1 MPYILSFNSLKY
13 EDILETDF
21 HDFSMSQHNSLEFK
35 MVGQCGMAVV
45 YAPNGMGKTTLSN
58 VLKIETS
65 SQTVDFS
72 AIYDNVPIIPTD
84 KKIHIIGDQSTRNI
98 IHGNTSDY
106 LIGADIRRE
115 YELRS
120 IIEDIFNRCFVGFTK
135 TLKEKY
141 RITRRDDYFLSMM
154 NNQNIADY
162 IRDIIPAR
170 NRRNGI
176 DRIEFVHYLKS
187 LPLEN
192 LPEVVEKKTIF
203 IVENQQLIKDV
214 LAITA
219 EIEQISEIQE
229 IEQNDDAI
237 KILNKYPNQT
247 VCVVCDAQDISIN
260 ELTDRKRVNRNRIY
274 TNLPPRIK
282 EVLDNIINNSSLQYS
297 DPFSIHSRVSEF
309 ISTGDYPFLQILQNE
324 LGEYVGATLKTI
336 TNLFLQIFDET
347 SLDMNFTE
355 YENLLNRQPMLDS
368 EELMLIK
375 EVVNENIGPE
385 ITIIRDE
392 QNGKNFRLLLDGE
405 VFLGDDVGEKNQK
418 PLKLS
423 TGERNFISL
432 AFELLLARHSDKEF
446 VVLDDPISSFDSIY
460 KNKIAYCII
469 KFLEEKKCI
478 ILTHNLELVRLLEF
492 QNSGCFNLYMFNN
505 TDGGVNGFIRVND
518 LEKKILNNLH
528 DLIKLF
534 RNGDPSTQL
543 CDVVIDI
550 KTFLMAMIPF
560 LRGYAHIIC
569 TENDIYSSLSSIM
582 HGYENGSVDIN
593 KIYQNLFGYDFGE
606 ECVVSVQD
614 ILDYDCTNISTV
626 DPIRLPLLSE
636 TLKQTLIYYHLRM
649 CVESTLVEL
658 FPASRRH
665 DEDAM
670 LGQIIQR
677 AFRCNRTDPNFDS
690 KLQYRVFFTSKKT
703 LLNEF
708 NHFEGNMNIFQPAID
723 IKDNALL
730 REVEAIHK
738 KLTLLRTEFSS

>member
-1 MPYILSFNSLKY
+1 MPNVLSFNNLKY
-13 EDILETDF
+13 QDILEPEFD
-21 HDFSMSQHNSLEFK
+21 DFSMSSHNNLEFK
-35 MVGQCGMAVV
+35 IMGQCGMVVV

-58 VLKIETS
+58 VLKIENS
-65 SQTVDFS
+65 SQAVDFS
-72 AIYDNVPIIPTD
+72 AVYNDVPITPED
-84 KKIHIIGDQSTRNI
+84 KRFHIIGDQSTRNI

-106 LIGADIRRE
+106 LIGEDIRRE
-115 YELRS
+115 YELRK
-120 IIEDIFNRCFVGFTK
+120 IIEDIFNSCFVVFTK

-141 RITRRDDYFLSMM
+141 RITKRDDYFLSSM
-154 NNQNIADY
+154 NNQVIANY
-162 IRDIIPAR
+162 IRDIIPTR
-170 NRRNGI
+170 NRRSEI
-176 DRIEFVHYLKS
+176 DRIEFVHYIKS
-187 LPLEN
+187 LSVEN
-192 LPEVVEKKTIF
+192 IPEIVEEKTIF

-219 EIEQISEIQE
+219 EIEQVGEIQE

-237 KILNKYPNQT
+237 KILNKYPSQT
-247 VCVVCDAQDISIN
+247 VCVVCDAQNISID
-260 ELTDRKRVNRNRIY
+260 ELTHRKTVNRNRIY
-274 TNLPPRIK
+274 TNLPTRIK
-282 EVLDNIINNSSLQYS
+282 EVLDNIINNSSLQYG
-297 DPFSIHSRVSEF
+297 DPFSIHARVSDF

-324 LGEYVGATLKTI
+324 LSEYVNSTLKNI

-347 SLDMNFTE
+347 SLDTHFTE
-355 YENLLNRQPMLDS
+355 YENLLNRQPMLDN
-368 EELMLIK
+368 EELMLIN

-392 QNGKNFRLLLDGE
+392 RNGKNFRLLLDGE
-405 VFLGDDVGEKNQK
+405 AFLGDDVGDKNQK

-469 KFLEEKKCI
+469 KFLEKKKCI

-505 TDGGVNGFIRVND
+505 TNGGVNGFVRVND

-550 KTFLMAMIPF
+550 RIFLMAMIPF

-582 HGYENGSVDIN
+582 HGYENGSVDVN
-593 KIYQNLFGYDFGE
+593 QIYQNLFGYDFGE

-614 ILDYDCTNISTV
+614 ILDFDCTNVRTV
-626 DPIRLPLLSE
+626 DPVRLPLLSE
-636 TLKQTLIYYHLRM
+636 TLKQTLLYYHLRM

-670 LGQIIQR
+670 LGQIIQK
-677 AFRCNRTDPNFDS
+677 AFKCDRTDPNFDS
-690 KLQYRVFFTSKKT
+690 KLQYRVFFTSRKT

-723 IKDNALL
+723 IEDNALQ
-730 REVEAIHK
+730 REVDAIHE
-738 KLTLLRTEFSS
+738 KLALLRIELNS